1 MVARANEA
9 AAQAAQR
16 SEEEASHLRR
26 ELSALKKEKRELVQ
40 RCSSSDREQASLLVC
55 TFLTTTQ
62 DLLTG
67 VTP

>member
-1 MVARANEA
+1 MVAKANEA

-16 SEEEASHLRR
+16 SEEGATHLRR

-55 TFLTTTQ
+55 TSMTTQ
-62 DLLTG
+62 DWHAG
-67 VTP
+67 VMP